1 MRAVIQRVRRAQVT
15 VDGRVVGQI
24 GSGLVV
30 LLGIG
35 KGDTAETA
43 VYLAE
48 KTANLR
54 IFDDANGKMNVSLLE
69 SGGAA
74 LVVSQFTLYGD
85 VRRGRRPA
93 FDRAAP
99 PQEAKEIYEQYAANL
114 RSLGIRV
121 ETGVFQAHMVLELE
135 NDGPVTILL
144 DSEKLF

>member
-35 KGDTAETA
+35 KDDSAETA